1 MKKVFVV
8 LIATIVPL
16 LFAKVV
22 MAEGTNIKPGKWEIK
37 TTVTM
42 PMMPEAKV
50 TTQTECI
57 TPEEASDPL
66 ASIMEEGTCKV
77 LNKKESGNTIEFEV
91 ECEGDM
97 GMKMNGKGRFTA
109 NGNGTT
115 ASGKMEMTMNM
126 PQNMPQMGGQ
136 SMKMNQEWEGKRIG
150 NCD

>member
-1 MKKVFVV
+1 MMKKVFVV
-8 LIATIVPL
+8 LIATILPL

-22 MAEGTNIKPGKWEIK
+22 LAEGPNLKPGKWEIK

-66 ASIMEEGTCKV
+66 AAIIEEGTCKV
-77 LNKKESGNTIEFEV
+77 LNKEENGNTLEFEL
-91 ECEGDM
+91 ECEGEM
-97 GMKMNGKGRFTA
+97 GMKMNGKGHFTA
-109 NGNGTT
+109 NGTT

-126 PQNMPQMGGQ
+126 QQMGGQ
-136 SMKMNQEWEGKRIG
+136 GSQSMKMTQEWEGKRIG
-150 NCD
+150 DCD

>member
-1 MKKVFVV
+1 MMKKVFVV

-22 MAEGTNIKPGKWEIK
+22 LAEGPNLKPGKWEIK

-42 PMMPEAKV
+42 PMMPEANV

-57 TPEEASDPL
+57 TLEEASDPL
-66 ASIMEEGTCKV
+66 AAIMKEGNCKV

-91 ECEGDM
+91 ECDGGM
-97 GMKMNGKGRFTA
+97 GMKMNGKGHFTS
-109 NGNGTT
+109 NGTT

-126 PQNMPQMGGQ
+126 PQMDGQ
-136 SMKMNQEWEGKRIG
+136 SMKMTQEWEGKRIG
-150 NCD
+150 DCD

>member
-1 MKKVFVV
+1 MMKKVFAV
-8 LIATIVPL
+8 LIVAMVPL
-16 LFAKVV
+16 LFAKAIL
-22 MAEGTNIKPGKWEIK
+22 AEGPKVKPGKWEIK

-97 GMKMNGKGRFTA
+97 GMKMNGNGSFTA
-109 NGNGTT
+109 NGTT
-115 ASGKMEMTMNM
+115 ASGNMEMTMNM
-126 PQNMPQMGGQ
+126 PQDMPQMGGQ
-136 SMKMNQEWEGKRIG
+136 SMKMTQEWEGKWIG

>member
-1 MKKVFVV
+1 MMKKVFTM
-8 LIATIVPL
+8 LIAAIVPL
-16 LFAKVV
+16 LLAKVV
-22 MAEGTNIKPGKWEIK
+22 LAEGTNIKPGKWEIK

-57 TPEEASDPL
+57 TLEEASDPL
-66 ASIMEEGTCKV
+66 AAIIEESTCKV
-77 LNKKESGNTIEFEV
+77 LNKEESGNTLEFEV
-91 ECEGDM
+91 ECEGEMD
-97 GMKMNGKGRFTA
+97 MKMTGKGHFTA
-109 NGNGTT
+109 NGTT

-136 SMKMNQEWEGKRIG
+136 SMKMTQEWEGRRIG

>member
-1 MKKVFVV
+1 MKKVFAA
-8 LIATIVPL
+8 LIVTIAM
-16 LFAKVV
+16 LFIVKVV
-22 MAEGTNIKPGKWEIK
+22 MAEGPDIKPGKWEIK

-66 ASIMEEGTCKV
+66 AAIIEEGTCKV
-77 LNKKESGNTIEFEV
+77 LSKEESGNTLKFEL
-91 ECEGDM
+91 ECEGEMD
-97 GMKMNGKGRFTA
+97 MKMNGNGHFTA
-109 NGNGTT
+109 NGTT

-126 PQNMPQMGGQ
+126 PQDIPQMGGQ
-136 SMKMNQEWEGKRIG
+136 SMKTTQEWEGKRIG

>member
-1 MKKVFVV
+1 MMKKVFAV

-22 MAEGTNIKPGKWEIK
+22 LADGPNIKPGKWEIK

-66 ASIMEEGTCKV
+66 AAIIEESTCKV
-77 LNKKESGNTIEFEV
+77 LNKEENGNTLEFEL
-91 ECEGDM
+91 ECEGEM
-97 GMKMNGKGRFTA
+97 GMKMNGKGHFTA
-109 NGNGTT
+109 NGTT

-126 PQNMPQMGGQ
+126 PQNIPQMDGQ
-136 SMKMNQEWEGKRIG
+136 SMKMIQEWKGRRIG
-150 NCD
+150 DCD